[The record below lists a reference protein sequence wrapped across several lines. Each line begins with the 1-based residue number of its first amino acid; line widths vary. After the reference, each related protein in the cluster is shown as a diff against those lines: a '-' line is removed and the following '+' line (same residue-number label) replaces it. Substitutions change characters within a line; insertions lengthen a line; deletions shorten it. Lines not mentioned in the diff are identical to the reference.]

1 MKTSCAGDI
10 CWIEEGGK
18 CDGTAQQPSRSFL
31 SVIDLII
38 LIYYTMWL
46 GCCHINYHEKK
57 RKKICDMNCKFI
69 LAPFCLD
76 KYPAICGLEKP
87 QPRSV
92 F

>member
-46 GCCHINYHEKK
+46 GCCRINYHEKK
-57 RKKICDMNCKFI
+57 RKEK
-69 LAPFCLD
+69 
-76 KYPAICGLEKP
+76 KY
-87 QPRSV
+87 V
-92 F
+92 T